1 MTRSRSVIL
10 WSVVGIGVVF
20 LLVSTLTHKTSRQP
34 TSLSAGSARPSASAN
49 EMGVMPGMNSTSAG
63 SLVLTSQQ
71 IRQLGVTFGTVALR
85 QLSNEVRTVGT
96 VVVNETRL
104 AKVTPKFSGYVEKLY
119 VNFVGQPVRRGE
131 PLAAIF
137 SPDLIAAEQE
147 LLVSA
152 RLSRT
157 IGASSVPGV
166 PGNST
171 DLLAAAKE
179 RLRLWDVS
187 DAQINAVLTSGR
199 PMRTVTLSAPAS
211 GFVIDKKVVQGQSI
225 QAGEEL
231 YTIADLS
238 DVWVEAQL
246 REEDAGRVATGATA
260 TLQFTSYPGRP
271 FIGQVTYIDPILG
284 EQARTVKARITVPNS
299 DGRLKPGMY
308 ATVVLNSSTRSALT
322 VLRSAVVQTGERAL
336 VFVDLGNG
344 KLNAQTVKLGRTGG
358 DYVEVLSGLA
368 SGQRVVTSA
377 QFLIDSESNVAEVM
391 RSMIGVRGQAG
402 TMSDVKAGA
411 ANGVDEKG
419 ADMRGLPAISPPA
432 KK

>member
-1 MTRSRSVIL
+1 MTRAQRVTL
-10 WSVVGIGVVF
+10 WTGAAVVVV
-20 LLVSTLTHKTSRQP
+20 LIVSTLTVKNSRH
-34 TSLSAGSARPSASAN
+34 SVLSSNESAKSSSSSGDMSAMSGMSSGSTG
-49 EMGVMPGMNSTSAG
+49 GV
-63 SLVLTSQQ
+63 VLTPTQ
-71 IRQLGVTFGTVALR
+71 IQQLGVTFGTVALR
-85 QLSNEVRTVGT
+85 PLSNEVRTVGT
-96 VVVNETRL
+96 VVVNETRVG
-104 AKVTPKFSGYVEKLY
+104 KVTPKFGGYVEKLY

-137 SPDLIAAEQE
+137 SPDLVAAEQE

-166 PGNST
+166 SGSST

-187 DAQINAVLTSGR
+187 DAQIDEVLRTGR

-246 REEDAGRVATGATA
+246 REEDAGRVGVGAAA

-271 FIGQVTYIDPILG
+271 FTGRITYIDPILG
-284 EQARTVKARITVPNS
+284 EQARTVKARITVSNS
-299 DGRLKPGMY
+299 DGRIKPGMY
-308 ATVVLNSSTRSALT
+308 ATVILNSSTQNALT
-322 VLRSAVVQTGERAL
+322 VPRSAVVQTGERAL

-344 KLNAQTVKLGRTGG
+344 RLIAQAVRLGRTGG
-358 DYVEVLSGLA
+358 DYVEILSGLS

-377 QFLIDSESNVAEVM
+377 QFLIDSESNLGEVM
-391 RSMIGVRGQAG
+391 KSMIGSRGQG
-402 TMSDVKAGA
+402 DTMSGMTTEPVNA
-411 ANGVDEKG
+411 VDAKG
-419 ADMRGLPAISPPA
+419 ADMRGMPGMSPPP

>member
-1 MTRSRSVIL
+1 MTPSRSVIL
-10 WSVVGIGVVF
+10 WSAGGVAAVVLF
-20 LLVSTLTHKTSRQP
+20 VSILTHKTSRQP
-34 TSLSAGSARPSASAN
+34 TSSSAGSARSSASAN
-49 EMGVMPGMNSTSAG
+49 EMAAMQGMNSNSAG
-63 SLVLTSQQ
+63 SVVLTSQQ
-71 IRQLGVTFGTVALR
+71 IRQLDVTFGTVALR
-85 QLSNEVRTVGT
+85 LLSNEVRTVGT

-119 VNFVGQPVRRGE
+119 VNFVGQPVRRGQ

-137 SPDLIAAEQE
+137 SPDLVAAEQE

-157 IGASSVPGV
+157 IGASAVPGV
-166 PGNST
+166 PGNTT

-187 DAQINAVLTSGR
+187 DAQINEVLTSGR

-246 REEDAGRVATGATA
+246 REEDAGRVAIGATA

-271 FIGQVTYIDPILG
+271 FSGRVTYIDPMLS
-284 EQARTVKARITVPNS
+284 EPARTVTARITVPNS
-299 DGRLKPGMY
+299 DSRLKPGMY

-322 VLRSAVVQTGERAL
+322 VPRSAVVQTGERAL
-336 VFVDLGNG
+336 VFVGLGNG
-344 KLNAQTVKLGRTGG
+344 KLNPQTVQLGRTGG

-368 SGQRVVTSA
+368 AGQRVVTSA

-391 RSMIGVRGQAG
+391 RSMIGGGGQGDA
-402 TMSDVKAGA
+402 MSNTAPSGKDALDA
-411 ANGVDEKG
+411 KG
-419 ADMRGLPAISPPA
+419 ADMRGAPAISPPA

>member
-1 MTRSRSVIL
+1 MTRTQRVLL
-10 WSVVGIGVVF
+10 WMGAVVVVF
-20 LLVSTLTHKTSRQP
+20 LVISTLTVKKSGRSIQSSSAKTFS
-34 TSLSAGSARPSASAN
+34 SAGDMSGMAGMASSPAG
-49 EMGVMPGMNSTSAG
+49 GV
-63 SLVLTSQQ
+63 VLTPKQ
-71 IRQLGVTFGTVALR
+71 IQQLGVTFGTVALR
-85 QLSNEVRTVGT
+85 PLLNEVRTVGT

-104 AKVTPKFSGYVEKLY
+104 AKVTPKFGGYVEKLY
-119 VNFVGQPVRRGE
+119 VNFVGQPVRREE

-137 SPDLIAAEQE
+137 SPDLVAAEQE

-152 RLSRT
+152 RLART
-157 IGASSVPGV
+157 IGASTVPGV
-166 PGNST
+166 SGGGT

-187 DAQINAVLTSGR
+187 DAQINEVLSTGR

-225 QAGEEL
+225 QAGQEL

-246 REEDAGRVATGATA
+246 REEDAGRVAVGAAA

-271 FIGQVTYIDPILG
+271 FTGRVTYIDPMLG

-299 DGRLKPGMY
+299 DGRIKPGMY
-308 ATVVLNSSTRSALT
+308 ATVVLSSSTQSALT
-322 VLRSAVVQTGERAL
+322 VPRSAVVQTGERAL

-344 KLNAQTVKLGRTGG
+344 RLNAQAVRLGRTGA
-358 DYVEVLSGLA
+358 DYVEVLSGLI

-377 QFLIDSESNVAEVM
+377 QFLIDSESNLGEVM
-391 RSMIGVRGQAG
+391 KSMIGTRGQG
-402 TMSDVKAGA
+402 DTMSGMTPTPSSA
-411 ANGVDEKG
+411 VDTKG
-419 ADMRGLPAISPPA
+419 ADMRGMPGMSPPP

>member
-1 MTRSRSVIL
+1 MTRAQRITA
-10 WSVVGIGVVF
+10 WSVGVLAAV
-20 LLVSTLTHKTSRQP
+20 LVISILMLRRSHQ
-34 TSLSAGSARPSASAN
+34 AASSSDSQ
-49 EMGVMPGMNSTSAG
+49 MSGMPGVSSNASGQVA
-63 SLVLTSQQ
+63 LTPKQ
-71 IRQLGVTFGTVALR
+71 IQQLGVTFGDVALR

-119 VNFVGQPVRRGE
+119 VNFVGQPVRRGQA
-131 PLAAIF
+131 LAAIF
-137 SPDLIAAEQE
+137 SPDLVAAEQE

-166 PGNST
+166 AGSNT

-187 DAQINAVLTSGR
+187 EGQINEVLATGR
-199 PMRTVTLSAPAS
+199 PMRTVTLTAPAS
-211 GFVIDKKVVQGQSI
+211 GFVIDKKVVEGQSI
-225 QAGEEL
+225 QAGEDL

-246 REEDAGRVATGATA
+246 REEDAGRVGIGATA
-260 TLQFTSYPGRP
+260 ALQFTSYPGRP
-271 FIGQVTYIDPILG
+271 FTGRVTYIDPMLG
-284 EQARTVKARITVPNS
+284 EQARTVKARITLPNS
-299 DGRLKPGMY
+299 DGRIKPGMY
-308 ATVVLNSSTRSALT
+308 ATVILNSSTHSALT
-322 VLRSAVVQTGERAL
+322 VPRSAVVQTGERAL

-344 KLNAQTVKLGRTGG
+344 RLNAQTIRLGRTGG

-368 SGQRVVTSA
+368 AGQRVVTSA
-377 QFLIDSESNVAEVM
+377 QFLIDSESNLGEVM
-391 RSMIGVRGQAG
+391 KSMIGSRGQG
-402 TMSDVKAGA
+402 DTMSGMTPEPANA
-411 ANGVDEKG
+411 ADAKG
-419 ADMRGLPAISPPA
+419 ADMRGVPGMSPPP